1 MGLELA
7 ADVAVAWE
15 DWGRPVLHQVVAS
28 AYDPATQRTTEVIT
42 ARPLRAIVGSIH
54 EESQDGTR
62 GAAVVRLRKFLVLD
76 TGWPVIEPGATQR
89 LVVDDVTY
97 DVVEVTAS
105 EQPGV
110 RRILGRER
118 GAA

>member
-15 DWGRPVLHQVVAS
+15 DWGRPVLHQLVES
-28 AYDPATQRTTEVIT
+28 AYDPATQRTTEVIS
-42 ARPLRAIVGSIH
+42 ARTMRAIVGPID

-62 GAAVVRLRKFLVLD
+62 GSAVVRLRKFLVLD
-76 TGWPVIEPGATQR
+76 AGWPVLEPGATHR
-89 LVVDDVTY
+89 LVVDAVTY

-105 EQPGV
+105 DQPGV
-110 RRILGRER
+110 RRIVGRER